1 MDDNDDYFDDDL
13 TIITPPPVKK
23 EKELDNEKD
32 YKQEKEDNIKRDE
45 ELYKLIDTIKSLEE
59 ELKNTHK
66 KFEEFKSKQDSRIK
80 MIQDGYLE
88 KIGRLNAII
97 EAKDTEIK
105 NLTRL
110 INTFKTEK
118 VTDRNTE
125 DTVEDLK
132 LKLLTGKLFE

>member
-23 EKELDNEKD
+23 EKELDKEKD
-32 YKQEKEDNIKRDE
+32 NKQEEDTKRDE